1 MRVSLVLAAL
11 GASVAL
17 PAQAA
22 APEVEGAV
30 YVERIGER
38 ERFIEPA
45 GLLKRGDK
53 VVLLVRWRTDD
64 ERDGFTVTTPVPP
77 ALAFQRG
84 SADGVE
90 VSADGGRSWGPIDRL
105 RGARVTHL
113 RWKVGARQASHG
125 SGSFAYSATVR

>member
-1 MRVSLVLAAL
+1 MRVSLVLAAV
-11 GASVAL
+11 GAFIAL

-53 VVLLVRWRTDD
+53 VVLLVRWRAAG
-64 ERDGFTVTTPVPP
+64 ERDGFTVTTSVPP

-84 SADGVE
+84 SSEVVE
-90 VSADGGRSWGPIDRL
+90 VSADGGRSWGRIDRL
-105 RGARVTHL
+105 KGARLTHL
-113 RWKVGARQASHG
+113 RWTVGARQAAQG